1 MTIQATPPSGGPHLE
16 SGPFWHDVRQL
27 RRSRDQLVQIMDS
40 LPGLVGYVD
49 LDLKIVFANQL
60 IETWYQRPRTELIG
74 MQLKTLFTDEHYKT
88 VEMLLQRVL
97 SGDEVNEER
106 EISYPD
112 GVTRM
117 VHLNYIPDQSED
129 GINGY
134 FFLVRDVTQ
143 RHQAEEALKQANEFL
158 DRKVREATLE
168 LQQRNEEL
176 NNENIARRNSE
187 ERYRIVSELM
197 SDLIY
202 VYEIE
207 ANGSMKTVWH
217 TGRLSEEF
225 SPRHTDKGHLRFWR
239 PMVHPD
245 DEALLDR
252 RIERLLQ
259 NQSSVDEFRVVDKNG
274 DSRWLRAY
282 GRPIWDDDEQR
293 VVQIMVAMQDIT
305 ETKNAEQQLERNRQM
320 LAAALESMSEGFMLF
335 DEKGKLVEFNEKL
348 KLLFPKTAPHIVKGV
363 HFEELLRF
371 SAASGEI
378 KDAQHNPQQWVADRL
393 EKFPSESG
401 SIEVELTDGR
411 WILSTDRPTRSNGVV
426 GIRTDITERKRA
438 EGLRRQQ
445 EAELAHVLRRASMG
459 EMASALAHELSQPLA
474 VVANYANGLLRRLDE
489 SSLDVDSAR
498 EALINIGKAGQ
509 RAKDIINHVGDFV
522 RLGKPEVKAESIQK
536 IIEDVV
542 EMLRDRLDRNH
553 INLHKSIGCSD
564 TYVAANKIE
573 IEQVLFNL
581 IGNSIESMQQADCED
596 RQIDIECTF
605 PVREFLTLTVRD
617 SGTGISNS
625 VAETLFEPYV
635 TTKSQGLGMGL
646 SISRTI
652 IEAHGGR
659 LWHETSAS
667 GGACLRF
674 RLPLTKSDDE

>member
-1 MTIQATPPSGGPHLE
+1 MTIQAAPPSGGPHIE

-97 SGDEVNEER
+97 SGDEVNEQR

-112 GVTRM
+112 GVTRT

-158 DRKVREATLE
+158 DRKVRAATLE

-207 ANGSMKTVWH
+207 ANGSMKTVWY

-225 SPRHTDKGHLRFWR
+225 SPRHTDKGHLQLWR
-239 PMVHPD
+239 PIVHPD
-245 DEALLDR
+245 DEALLDS

-411 WILSTDRPTRSNGVV
+411 WILSTDRPTRNNGVV

-581 IGNSIESMQQADCED
+581 IGNSIESMQKADCED

-674 RLPLTKSDDE
+674 RLPLTKCDDE